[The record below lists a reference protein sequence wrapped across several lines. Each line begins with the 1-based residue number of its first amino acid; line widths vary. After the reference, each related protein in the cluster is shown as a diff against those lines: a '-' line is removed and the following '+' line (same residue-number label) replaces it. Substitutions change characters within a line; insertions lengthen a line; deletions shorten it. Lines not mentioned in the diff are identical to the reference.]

1 MNEKNQAVAECAT
14 ATYATAP
21 EEAIAQR
28 VLARGTCAITDA
40 ELVALVGGVSLDT
53 ARAAITEAGGLRG
66 VCSTPPLALRVGLL
80 AAQELSLRLLASR
93 MEAGELLNDPAVAGR
108 YFSVRLRSRER
119 EVFAVAFLNVKHRLI
134 ATEELFYGTLDGAEI
149 HPREVVKR
157 ALELGASAILIAH
170 NHPSGSPEPSAAD
183 RAVTNRLKQAL
194 ALVDIRLLDHF
205 IIGDGPP
212 TSMAEKGFV

>member
-1 MNEKNQAVAECAT
+1 MNEKNQAVAECAMAYT
-14 ATYATAP
+14 TAP
-21 EEAIAQR
+21 EEAIAER
-28 VLARGTCAITDA
+28 LLARGPCAITDA

-53 ARAAITEAGGLRG
+53 ARAAMLEAGGLRG
-66 VCSTPPLALRVGLL
+66 VCAMPPLALRVGLL

-134 ATEELFYGTLDGAEI
+134 ATEELFYGTLDGAEV

-157 ALELGASAILIAH
+157 ALELGASAGAWGIRGAVGTQPPLRQPGTERRRPGRH
-170 NHPSGSPEPSAAD
+170 QSPEAGVGA
-183 RAVTNRLKQAL
+183 
-194 ALVDIRLLDHF
+194 
-205 IIGDGPP
+205 G
-212 TSMAEKGFV
+212 